1 MVVVCLFLCLS
12 IKKNPVAKLDQR
24 KTNFICIKM
33 NLWLKPLYVVLS
45 DLQQDL
51 FWNRMETKTRKWH
64 IGLIL
69 PIFPNLQD
77 ENNAFLKL
85 FPLFNVQERHSF
97 VYSNCTQY
105 KWACLPASFMT
116 SSKSPSYDWFPATL
130 VLRPLSFA
138 SEMSCWHSW
147 SDKKSG
153 ISKSKKFGVEKV
165 KFSFLRSEL

>member
-33 NLWLKPLYVVLS
+33 NLWFKSLYVVPS
-45 DLQQDL
+45 DLQQYL

-77 ENNAFLKL
+77 ENNAFLNSFRYSMFRKGIHL
-85 FPLFNVQERHSF
+85 CTVTAPNIMSVFTSLLHDLVQISLVRLIPRYTRS
-97 VYSNCTQY
+97 Q
-105 KWACLPASFMT
+105 
-116 SSKSPSYDWFPATL
+116 ATL
-130 VLRPLSFA
+130 FRQ
-138 SEMSCWHSW
+138 WN
-147 SDKKSG
+147 
-153 ISKSKKFGVEKV
+153 
-165 KFSFLRSEL
+165 ELLTLLVRQEVWDF